1 MNSTITCE
9 ACGEVGDAKHRFCAS
24 CGARRPEAAAPEPV
38 PPAPVAP
45 EPPAYV
51 APEPRPHVAPPHVAP
66 PPVAPPPVAPP
77 PVAPPPVAPP
87 PVAPPPV
94 APPPVN
100 LAAFDAKGF
109 LRSLYDFKFTSLIAT
124 KVIRFVYA
132 LLVIVYSIFAALT
145 LIACLASKNGA
156 LIFFGFIILPLLYL
170 LYLIMIRILMEMV
183 VVFFKMGEDV
193 RAIRY
198 GSAGTTPPPAG

>member
-1 MNSTITCE
+1 MSSTITCQ

-24 CGARRPEAAAPEPV
+24 CGARRPEAVAPEPV
-38 PPAPVAP
+38 RPAPVAP
-45 EPPAYV
+45 EPPAPV
-51 APEPRPHVAPPHVAP
+51 APAVVAPDPSTRLAP
-66 PPVAPPPVAPP
+66 PPVAPPPVAPA
-77 PVAPPPVAPP
+77 PVAA
-87 PVAPPPV
+87 
-94 APPPVN
+94 VN
-100 LAAFDAKGF
+100 PAAFDAKGF

-132 LLVIVYSIFAALT
+132 LLVIIYSIFAAFT
-145 LIACLASKNGA
+145 LIACLASRNGA

-170 LYLIMIRILMEMV
+170 LYLIMIRIFMEIV

-198 GSAGTTPPPAG
+198 SSAGTSPPPTAG

>member
-1 MNSTITCE
+1 MSSTITCE

-24 CGARRPEAAAPEPV
+24 CGARRPEAVAPEPV
-38 PPAPVAP
+38 PPAPIAPERPAPVAPAAVAP
-45 EPPAYV
+45 EPPAPV
-51 APEPRPHVAPPHVAP
+51 TP
-66 PPVAPPPVAPP
+66 PPVAPAPVA
-77 PVAPPPVAPP
+77 A
-87 PVAPPPV
+87 
-94 APPPVN
+94 VN
-100 LAAFDAKGF
+100 PAAFDAKGF

-156 LIFFGFIILPLLYL
+156 LIFFGFIILPMLYL
-170 LYLIMIRILMEMV
+170 LYLIMIRIFMEIV

-198 GSAGTTPPPAG
+198 SSAGTSPPPAAG